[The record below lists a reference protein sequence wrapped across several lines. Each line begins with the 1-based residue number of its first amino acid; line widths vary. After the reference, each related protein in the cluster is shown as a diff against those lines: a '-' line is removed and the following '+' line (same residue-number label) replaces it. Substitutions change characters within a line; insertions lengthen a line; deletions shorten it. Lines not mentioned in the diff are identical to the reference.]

1 MIEVNLLPGG
11 KKRRPSKGGG
21 RSGGG
26 GGGGIG
32 AALRNLS
39 MPDLGS
45 LLADSYTIA
54 AAAVALGVLLTLGW
68 WFVGLSS
75 RQGDVEVA
83 LADALQDSANY
94 ADLIERNQT
103 LEARRDSI
111 AQKVQIIQEIDALR
125 YVWPHLLDELA
136 RALPDYTWLTQV
148 IQVSVG
154 AEVEFQVRG
163 RAGNNLALTTFWRQL
178 QESPFIRNVQ
188 LVQTEQVLE
197 GSGQLVY
204 EFQLDCVYAHPDP
217 EFIETVPLFEDPMTV
232 NE

>member
-21 RSGGG
+21 GA
-26 GGGGIG
+26 GI
-32 AALRNLS
+32 LSKLS
-39 MPDLGS
+39 MPDLGG
-45 LLADSYTIA
+45 LLSDSYAIG
-54 AAAVALGVLLTLGW
+54 AAVVAIGVVALLGW
-68 WFVGLSS
+68 WYVGLSS
-75 RQGDVEVA
+75 RQADVRVE

-94 ADLIERNQT
+94 ADLIQRNAT
-103 LEARRDSI
+103 LAARRDSI
-111 AQKVQIIQEIDALR
+111 AQKVSIIQEIDALR

-154 AEVEFQVRG
+154 DAAVEFQVRG
-163 RAGNNLALTTFWRQL
+163 RAGNNRALTTFWRQL
-178 QESPFIRNVQ
+178 QESPYIRNVQ

-197 GSGQLVY
+197 PTGQLVY
-204 EFQLDCVYAHPDP
+204 AFQLDCVYMAPPLDML
-217 EFIETVPLFEDPMTV
+217 ETVPLFLDPMTI

>member
-21 RSGGG
+21 GSSILGG
-26 GGGGIG
+26 
-32 AALRNLS
+32 LRNLS
-39 MPDLGS
+39 IPNLGN
-45 LLADSYTIA
+45 LLADFYTV
-54 AAAVALGVLLTLGW
+54 AAAVVVLGVLLALGW

-94 ADLIERNQT
+94 ADLIQRNAT
-103 LEARRDSI
+103 IEARRDSI
-111 AQKVQIIQEIDALR
+111 AQKVEIIQEIDALR
-125 YVWPHLLDELA
+125 YVWPHLLDELS

-154 AEVEFQVRG
+154 EEVEFQVRG

-197 GSGQLVY
+197 PTGQLVY
-204 EFQLDCVYAHPDP
+204 EFQLDCVYAPPPMDL
-217 EFIETVPLFEDPMTV
+217 IETVPLFQDPMTV

>member
-11 KKRRPSKGGG
+11 KKRRPSKGGS
-21 RSGGG
+21 RGGG

-45 LLADSYTIA
+45 LLADSYNIA

-94 ADLIERNQT
+94 ADLIARNQT

-125 YVWPHLLDELA
+125 YVWPHLMDELA

-154 AEVEFQVRG
+154 QEVEFQVRG

-188 LVQTEQVLE
+188 LVQTEQVVE
-197 GSGQLVY
+197 ATGQLVY
-204 EFQLDCVYAHPDP
+204 EFQLDCIYAPPDP

>member
-11 KKRRPSKGGG
+11 KKRRSSK
-21 RSGGG
+21 GGG
-26 GGGGIG
+26 GGGGG
-32 AALRNLS
+32 LLS
-39 MPDLGS
+39 KLSIPDLGG
-45 LLADSYTIA
+45 LLGDTYTIA
-54 AAAVALGVLLTLGW
+54 SAVVVLGVLGTVGW
-68 WFVGLSS
+68 WYVGLSS
-75 RQGDVEVA
+75 REGDVQVE
-83 LADALQDSANY
+83 LAEALQDSANY
-94 ADLIERNQT
+94 ADLIQRNAT
-103 LEARRDSI
+103 IEARRDSI

-154 AEVEFQVRG
+154 SEVEFQVRG

-178 QESPFIRNVQ
+178 QESPFIRDVQ

-197 GSGQLVY
+197 PTGQLVY
-204 EFQLDCVYAHPDP
+204 AFQLDCVYGAPPLDL
-217 EFIETVPLFEDPMTV
+217 IETVPLFQTPMTV

>member
-21 RSGGG
+21 GGG
-26 GGGGIG
+26 GLLGKLSIPDIGG
-32 AALRNLS
+32 L
-39 MPDLGS
+39 LG
-45 LLADSYTIA
+45 DTYTMA
-54 AAAVALGVLLTLGW
+54 SAVVVLGVLGIVGFWYL
-68 WFVGLSS
+68 GLST
-75 RQGDVEVA
+75 RQGDVQVE
-83 LADALQDSANY
+83 LAEAMQDSANY
-94 ADLIERNQT
+94 ADLIQRNAT
-103 LEARRDSI
+103 IEARRDSI

-154 AEVEFQVRG
+154 SEVEFQVRG

-178 QESPFIRNVQ
+178 QESPFIRDVQ

-197 GSGQLVY
+197 PTGQLVY
-204 EFQLDCVYAHPDP
+204 AFQLDCVYGAPPLDL
-217 EFIETVPLFEDPMTV
+217 IETVPLFQTPMTV